1 MNAIDVEGCVRD
13 VVGGVV
19 KRDLSSLAADD
30 DLVETLGIDSMQGLQ
45 ILAGVEK
52 RFDVRLPD
60 RELIEMRTVGR
71 IVQAVRRAAGEGGR

>member
-71 IVQAVRRAAGEGGR
+71 IVPAVRRAAGEGGR